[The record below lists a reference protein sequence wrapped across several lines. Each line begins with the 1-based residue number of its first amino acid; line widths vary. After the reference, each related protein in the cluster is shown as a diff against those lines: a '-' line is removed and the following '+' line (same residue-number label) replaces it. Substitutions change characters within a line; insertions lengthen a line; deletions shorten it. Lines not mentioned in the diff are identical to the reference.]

1 MDRRASSPVGSAKLG
16 SLPEFKGRV
25 APNAFP
31 ATAPTS
37 PSFRYS
43 AVNSASLHPDS
54 SETTRHKNRPPTCS
68 VVSSQAGNGL
78 PERNTAE
85 TDASSTV
92 REVRYSATIPTF
104 NRFFVVPAMASQAS
118 ANFLIACG
126 ADTPVHEKAQHH
138 QPAPSV
144 AH

>member
-25 APNAFP
+25 AASASP

-37 PSFRYS
+37 PNFRYS
-43 AVNSASLHPDS
+43 AVSSASLHPDS
-54 SETTRHKNRPPTCS
+54 SETTRHNNRPPTCS

-78 PERNTAE
+78 PERTTAE

-92 REVRYSATIPTF
+92 REARYSATIPTF
-104 NRFFVVPAMASQAS
+104 KSVLVVAAIDSQAS
-118 ANFLIACG
+118 ANLRIKFSL
-126 ADTPVHEKAQHH
+126 DHLL
-138 QPAPSV
+138 SV
-144 AH
+144 RPPNAS